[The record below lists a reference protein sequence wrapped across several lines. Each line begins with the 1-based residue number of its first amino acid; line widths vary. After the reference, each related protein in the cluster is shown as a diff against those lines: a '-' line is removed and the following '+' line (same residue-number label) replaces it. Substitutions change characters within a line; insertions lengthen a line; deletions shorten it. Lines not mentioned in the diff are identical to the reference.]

1 MGNVYYGQT
10 FSIQLRRTVDN
21 FFDLQG
27 DPQKNRTHIFLSE
40 IHKFHSSC
48 LTVMMTSGSSKTGR
62 PPPPHT
68 HTHQITPLTGWESD
82 FRKGWSAGSVTS
94 SRHLI
99 HQIWNTPPPPPP
111 RFLTV
116 GVSEGQCV
124 SEQSSNNRW
133 TQCCYCSKNQGNPQ
147 RGGRASDWQILRSGC
162 ESVSNAEDVIWNKF
176 WREHKF
182 CAKHS
187 RLLKLW
193 GITIHRQKFK
203 CTKLE

>member
-21 FFDLQG
+21 IFDLQG
-27 DPQKNRTHIFLSE
+27 DPKKTEPIYFCL
-40 IHKFHSSC
+40 KFINFI
-48 LTVMMTSGSSKTGR
+48 LAVWLLWWPVVPTRRGD
-62 PPPPHT
+62 PPHIKS
-68 HTHQITPLTGWESD
+68 HPWPAEKAISGKADQQEVWRRVG
-82 FRKGWSAGSVTS
+82 TS
-94 SRHLI
+94 FTRFE
-99 HQIWNTPPPPPP
+99 TPPP

-147 RGGRASDWQILRSGC
+147 RGGRASDWQILRNGC
-162 ESVSNAEDVIWNKF
+162 ESVSNAKDVIWNKF

-193 GITIHRQKFK
+193 VITIHRQKFK